1 MSISTS
7 REERLAAVA
16 QLTETTRAQL
26 QKDLEYWSIA
36 KVDHTEVYKQLTEQR
51 AKVGEL
57 YQEADAWVDLIAEEI
72 HRRRHAELES

>member
-16 QLTETTRAQL
+16 KLAEATRQQLKA
-26 QKDLEYWSIA
+26 DLEYWSVS
-36 KVDHTEVYKQLTEQR
+36 KVDHTETYKQLTEQR

-72 HRRRHAELES
+72 HRRRHADLEP